1 MFIFGGE
8 TFWVSPQIIV
18 LWRIMMSRKKI
29 YLLGMKAGIPIAL
42 GYFAVA
48 LTLGIAARNAGLSS
62 FQATLTSFLINASA
76 GEYIGFTLIAAG
88 ASYAEVFLM
97 EAIAN
102 ARYMLM
108 SAALSQKLKPGAGT
122 LERMLLGYCITDENF
137 GVSIAVEGRLDPV
150 FTYGAATMAIPGW
163 SLGTLAGAILGSVLP
178 PSLLSALGVSLY
190 GMFISVFIP
199 ESKKNKIVAALVA
212 ISFALSYAVSA
223 IPALDRISDGV
234 KIIALTVVISL
245 AAAILFPIKEERS
258 NDA

>member
-1 MFIFGGE
+1 
-8 TFWVSPQIIV
+8 
-18 LWRIMMSRKKI
+18 
-29 YLLGMKAGIPIAL
+29 MKAGIPIAL

-48 LTLGIAARNAGLSS
+48 LTLGIAAKGAGLSS

-108 SAALSQKLKPGAGT
+108 SAALSQKLKPGVGIFQ
-122 LERMLLGYCITDENF
+122 RMLLGYCITDENF
-137 GVSIAVEGRLDPV
+137 GVSISLEERLDPV
-150 FTYGAATMAIPGW
+150 YTYGVATMAIPGW
-163 SLGTLAGAILGSVLP
+163 SLGTLCGTILGNVLP
-178 PSLLSALGVSLY
+178 INLLSALSVSLY

-199 ESKKNKIVAALVA
+199 ESRKNKIVAALVV
-212 ISFALSYAVSA
+212 ISFALSYAVSV
-223 IPALDRISDGV
+223 IPALDGISEGV

-245 AAAILFPIKEERS
+245 AAAIFFPIKEEREH
-258 NDA
+258 AA

>member
-76 GEYIGFTLIAAG
+76 GEYIGF
-88 ASYAEVFLM
+88 FLM

-108 SAALSQKLKPGAGT
+108 SAALSQKLKPGVGT

>member
-1 MFIFGGE
+1 
-8 TFWVSPQIIV
+8 
-18 LWRIMMSRKKI
+18 MSRKKN
-29 YLLGMKAGIPIAL
+29 YLRGMKAGIPIGL

-48 LTLGIAARNAGLSS
+48 LTLGIAAKEAGFTP

-88 ASYAEVFLM
+88 ASYLEVFLM

-108 SAALSQKLKPGAGT
+108 SAALSQKLKPGVGT
-122 LERMLLGYCITDENF
+122 VQRMLLGYCITDENF
-137 GVSIAVEGRLDPV
+137 GVSIALDERLDP
-150 FTYGAATMAIPGW
+150 FYTYGVASVAIPGW
-163 SLGTLAGAILGSVLP
+163 SLGTLCGAILGEVLP
-178 PSLLSALGVSLY
+178 VSLLSALGVSLY

-199 ESKKNKIVAALVA
+199 ESRKNKIVAGLVA

-223 IPALDRISDGV
+223 IPWFDGISDGV

-245 AAAILFPIKEERS
+245 AAALIFPVKEE
-258 NDA
+258 NKDVA